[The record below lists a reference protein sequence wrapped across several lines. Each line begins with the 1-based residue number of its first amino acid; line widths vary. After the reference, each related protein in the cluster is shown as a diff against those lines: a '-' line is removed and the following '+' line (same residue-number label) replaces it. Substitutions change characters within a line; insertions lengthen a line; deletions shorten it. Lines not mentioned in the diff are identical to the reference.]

1 MKHPANIWLGASSF
15 YSMKRFGVI
24 LLVGITLLAMKRPS
38 VEQSH
43 IRHIDSLMIV
53 SYNVENLFDTIHD
66 ERINDVEFT
75 PEGAKHWTS
84 HRYHRKL
91 QHISQ
96 TISRVGGRI
105 WPSLVTLVE
114 VENAGVIEDL
124 LHLYGLW
131 GKGYRYVIT
140 NSPDPR
146 GVDVAMLYRITD
158 LELLSKSEYAVDFT
172 NAPYKKSRNVLE
184 CKFRLPNNDTL
195 YAYGVHF
202 PSRREGVG
210 KSEPFRCDVAYLIR
224 DRINHLY
231 ESLSLK
237 GKLNTHFIVMGDFNE
252 ESHEKAIKEVLSALD
267 VLAKDSVSHLN
278 DYPHLYSLMS
288 PKIEPWAKRN
298 HPLGSYFFHH
308 QWQQLDHFIISHS
321 LLKSN
326 SLTQYQ
332 TGSAYNFMAPFLVSE
347 HSSLQDSFPFRTYG
361 GNFYMGGYSDHF
373 PVRMLLSLKYPKP
386 YK

>member
-1 MKHPANIWLGASSF
+1 
-15 YSMKRFGVI
+15 MKRFGVI
-24 LLVGITLLAMKRPS
+24 LIVGITLLAMKRPS
-38 VEQSH
+38 VEQLH

-146 GVDVAMLYRITD
+146 GIDVAMLYRITD

-231 ESLSLK
+231 ASLSSK
-237 GKLNTHFIVMGDFNE
+237 GRLNTHFIVMGDFNE
-252 ESHEKAIKEVLSALD
+252 ENHEKAIKEVLSALD
-267 VLAKDSVSHLN
+267 VLPKDSVSYLN

-347 HSSLQDSFPFRTYG
+347 YSSLQDSFPFRTYG

-373 PVRMLLSLKYPKP
+373 PVRMLLSLKYSKP

>member
-15 YSMKRFGVI
+15 YSMKRFCVI
-24 LLVGITLLAMKRPS
+24 LLVGITLLAMKRHS
-38 VEQSH
+38 VEQPH

-84 HRYHRKL
+84 HRYHHKL

-231 ESLSLK
+231 TSLSSK
-237 GKLNTHFIVMGDFNE
+237 GRLNTHFIVMGDFNE

-267 VLAKDSVSHLN
+267 VLPKDSVSCLN

>member
-24 LLVGITLLAMKRPS
+24 LLVGIILLAMKRPL
-38 VEQSH
+38 VEQLH
-43 IRHIDSLMIV
+43 IRHIDNLMIV

-146 GVDVAMLYRITD
+146 GIDVAMLYRITD

-210 KSEPFRCDVAYLIR
+210 KSEPFRCDVARLIR

-231 ESLSLK
+231 ASLSSK
-237 GKLNTHFIVMGDFNE
+237 SRLNTHFIVMGDFNE
-252 ESHEKAIKEVLSALD
+252 ESHEKAIKEVLSALE
-267 VLAKDSVSHLN
+267 VLPRDSVSCLN

-308 QWQQLDHFIISHS
+308 QWQQLDHFIIAHS
-321 LLKSN
+321 LLSPN

-373 PVRMLLSLKYPKP
+373 PIRMLLSLKYPKP

>member
-1 MKHPANIWLGASSF
+1 
-15 YSMKRFGVI
+15 MKRFGVI

-38 VEQSH
+38 VEQLH

-114 VENAGVIEDL
+114 VENAGVVEDL

-146 GVDVAMLYRITD
+146 GIDVAMLYRITD
-158 LELLSKSEYAVDFT
+158 LELLNKSEYAVDFT

-210 KSEPFRCDVAYLIR
+210 KSEPFRCDVACLIR

-231 ESLSLK
+231 ASLSSK
-237 GKLNTHFIVMGDFNE
+237 SRLNTHFIVMGDFNE
-252 ESHEKAIKEVLSALD
+252 ENHEKAIKEVLSALD
-267 VLAKDSVSHLN
+267 VLPRDSVSYLN
-278 DYPHLYSLMS
+278 DYPRLYSLMS
-288 PKIEPWAKRN
+288 SKIEPWAKRN

-308 QWQQLDHFIISHS
+308 QWQQLDHFIIAHS
-321 LLKSN
+321 LLSPN

-332 TGSAYNFMAPFLVSE
+332 TESAYNFMAPFLVSE

-373 PVRMLLSLKYPKP
+373 PIRMLLSLKYPKP

>member
-38 VEQSH
+38 VEQPH

-66 ERINDVEFT
+66 ERIDDVEFT

-146 GVDVAMLYRITD
+146 GIDVAMLYRITD

-231 ESLSLK
+231 ASLSSK
-237 GKLNTHFIVMGDFNE
+237 GRLNTHFIVMGDFNE

-267 VLAKDSVSHLN
+267 VLPKDSVSYLN

-308 QWQQLDHFIISHS
+308 QWQQLDHFIISQS

-326 SLTQYQ
+326 SLTLYQ

-373 PVRMLLSLKYPKP
+373 PVRMLLSLKYLKP

>member
-1 MKHPANIWLGASSF
+1 MKHPANSWLGASLF

-24 LLVGITLLAMKRPS
+24 LLVGITLLAMKRPL
-38 VEQSH
+38 VEQLH

-66 ERINDVEFT
+66 EQINDVEFT

-96 TISRVGGRI
+96 TISRVGGQI
-105 WPSLVTLVE
+105 WPSLITLVE

-146 GVDVAMLYRITD
+146 GIDVAMLYRITD

-172 NAPYKKSRNVLE
+172 NASYKKSRNVLE

-210 KSEPFRCDVAYLIR
+210 KSEPFRCDVARLIR

-231 ESLSLK
+231 TSLSLK
-237 GKLNTHFIVMGDFNE
+237 GRLNTHFIVMGDFNE
-252 ESHEKAIKEVLSALD
+252 ENHEKAIKEVLSALD
-267 VLAKDSVSHLN
+267 VLPRDSVSCLN

-332 TGSAYNFMAPFLVSE
+332 AGSAYNFMAPFLVSE

-373 PVRMLLSLKYPKP
+373 PIRMLLSLKYPKP

>member
-1 MKHPANIWLGASSF
+1 VKHPANIWLGASSF

-38 VEQSH
+38 VEQLY

-75 PEGAKHWTS
+75 PEGAKHWTN

-146 GVDVAMLYRITD
+146 GIDVAMLYRITD
-158 LELLSKSEYAVDFT
+158 LELLSQSEYAVDFT

-231 ESLSLK
+231 ASLSSK
-237 GKLNTHFIVMGDFNE
+237 GRLNTHFIVMGDFNE

-267 VLAKDSVSHLN
+267 VLPKDSVSYLN

-332 TGSAYNFMAPFLVSE
+332 AGSAYNFIAPFLVSE

-373 PVRMLLSLKYPKP
+373 PIRMLLRLKYPKTL
-386 YK
+386 

>member
-15 YSMKRFGVI
+15 YSMKRFCVI

-38 VEQSH
+38 VEQLH

-96 TISRVGGRI
+96 TISRVGGRV

-158 LELLSKSEYAVDFT
+158 LELLSRSEYAVDFT

-231 ESLSLK
+231 TSLSSK
-237 GKLNTHFIVMGDFNE
+237 GRLNTHFIVMGDFNE

-267 VLAKDSVSHLN
+267 VLPKDSVSCLN

-288 PKIEPWAKRN
+288 SKIEPWAKRN

-373 PVRMLLSLKYPKP
+373 PIRMLLSLKYPKP

>member
-1 MKHPANIWLGASSF
+1 MKRPANSWLGASSF

-38 VEQSH
+38 VEQLH

-146 GVDVAMLYRITD
+146 GIDVAMLYRITD

-184 CKFRLPNNDTL
+184 CKFRLSNNDTL

-210 KSEPFRCDVAYLIR
+210 KSEPFRCDVARLIR

-231 ESLSLK
+231 ASLNSK
-237 GKLNTHFIVMGDFNE
+237 SRLNTHFIVMGDFNE
-252 ESHEKAIKEVLSALD
+252 ENHEKAIKEVLSALD
-267 VLAKDSVSHLN
+267 VLPRDSVSCLN
-278 DYPHLYSLMS
+278 DYPHFYSLMS

-347 HSSLQDSFPFRTYG
+347 HSSSQDSFPFRTYG

-373 PVRMLLSLKYPKP
+373 PIRMLLSLRYPKP

>member
-231 ESLSLK
+231 ASLSSK
-237 GKLNTHFIVMGDFNE
+237 GRLNTHFIVMGDFNE

-267 VLAKDSVSHLN
+267 VLAKDSVRHLN

-308 QWQQLDHFIISHS
+308 QWQQLDHFIISHN

>member
-24 LLVGITLLAMKRPS
+24 LLVGIILLAMKRPL
-38 VEQSH
+38 VEQLH
-43 IRHIDSLMIV
+43 IRHIDNLMIV

-84 HRYHRKL
+84 HRYHCKL

-131 GKGYRYVIT
+131 RKGYRYVIT

-202 PSRREGVG
+202 PSRREGIG

-231 ESLSLK
+231 ASLSSK
-237 GKLNTHFIVMGDFNE
+237 GRLNTHFIVMGDFNE

-361 GNFYMGGYSDHF
+361 VNFYMGGYSDHF

>member
-24 LLVGITLLAMKRPS
+24 LLVGIILLAMKRPL
-38 VEQSH
+38 VEQLH
-43 IRHIDSLMIV
+43 IRHIDNLMIV

-146 GVDVAMLYRITD
+146 GIDVAMLYRITD

-210 KSEPFRCDVAYLIR
+210 KSEPFRCDVDRLNR

-231 ESLSLK
+231 ASLSSK
-237 GKLNTHFIVMGDFNE
+237 SRLNTHFIVMGDFNE
-252 ESHEKAIKEVLSALD
+252 ESHEKAIKEVLSALE
-267 VLAKDSVSHLN
+267 VLPRDSVSCLN

-308 QWQQLDHFIISHS
+308 QWQQLDHFIIAHS
-321 LLKSN
+321 LLSPN

-373 PVRMLLSLKYPKP
+373 PIRMLLSLKYPKP

>member
-1 MKHPANIWLGASSF
+1 
-15 YSMKRFGVI
+15 MKRFGVI

-38 VEQSH
+38 VEQLH

-96 TISRVGGRI
+96 TISRVGGQI
-105 WPSLVTLVE
+105 WPSLITLVE

-146 GVDVAMLYRITD
+146 GIDVAMLYRITD

-184 CKFRLPNNDTL
+184 CKFCLPNNDTL

-210 KSEPFRCDVAYLIR
+210 KSEPFRCDVARLIR

-231 ESLSLK
+231 TSLSSK
-237 GKLNTHFIVMGDFNE
+237 GRLNTHFIVMGDFNE
-252 ESHEKAIKEVLSALD
+252 ESDEKAIKEVLSALD
-267 VLAKDSVSHLN
+267 VLPKDSVSCLN
-278 DYPHLYSLMS
+278 DYSHLYSLMS

-332 TGSAYNFMAPFLVSE
+332 AGSAYNFMAPFLVSE

-373 PVRMLLSLKYPKP
+373 PIRMLLSLKYSKP

>member
-38 VEQSH
+38 VEQLH

-66 ERINDVEFT
+66 EQINDVEFT

-91 QHISQ
+91 QHIFR

-131 GKGYRYVIT
+131 GKGYCYVIT

-210 KSEPFRCDVAYLIR
+210 KSEPFRCDVACLIR

-231 ESLSLK
+231 ASLSSK
-237 GKLNTHFIVMGDFNE
+237 GRLNTHFIVMGDFNE
-252 ESHEKAIKEVLSALD
+252 ESHEKAIKEVLLALD
-267 VLAKDSVSHLN
+267 VLPKDSVSYLN

-288 PKIEPWAKRN
+288 PKIEPWVKRN

-373 PVRMLLSLKYPKP
+373 PVRMLLSLKYLKP

>member
-1 MKHPANIWLGASSF
+1 MKHPANSWLGASSF
-15 YSMKRFGVI
+15 YSMKRFGVV
-24 LLVGITLLAMKRPS
+24 LLVGITFLAMKRPS
-38 VEQSH
+38 VEQLH

-114 VENAGVIEDL
+114 IENAGVIEDL

-140 NSPDPR
+140 NSLDPR
-146 GVDVAMLYRITD
+146 GIDVAMLYRITD

-210 KSEPFRCDVAYLIR
+210 KSEPLRCDVVHLIR

-231 ESLSLK
+231 ASLSSK
-237 GKLNTHFIVMGDFNE
+237 SRLNTHFIVMGDFNE
-252 ESHEKAIKEVLSALD
+252 ENYEKAIKEVLSALD
-267 VLAKDSVSHLN
+267 VLPKDSVSYLN
-278 DYPHLYSLMS
+278 GYPHLYSLMS

-321 LLKSN
+321 LLKPN

-373 PVRMLLSLKYPKP
+373 PIRMLLSLKYPKP

>member
-1 MKHPANIWLGASSF
+1 
-15 YSMKRFGVI
+15 MKRFGVI

-38 VEQSH
+38 VEQLH

-114 VENAGVIEDL
+114 VENAEVIEDL

-146 GVDVAMLYRITD
+146 GIDVAMLYRITD

-231 ESLSLK
+231 ASLSSK
-237 GKLNTHFIVMGDFNE
+237 GRLNTHFIVMGDFNE
-252 ESHEKAIKEVLSALD
+252 ENHEKAIKEVLSALD
-267 VLAKDSVSHLN
+267 VLPKDSVSYLN

>member
-1 MKHPANIWLGASSF
+1 
-15 YSMKRFGVI
+15 
-24 LLVGITLLAMKRPS
+24 MKRPS
-38 VEQSH
+38 VEQLH

-84 HRYHRKL
+84 HRYHCKL

-231 ESLSLK
+231 ASLSSK
-237 GKLNTHFIVMGDFNE
+237 GRLNSHFIVMGDFNE

-267 VLAKDSVSHLN
+267 VLPKDSVSYLN

>member
-1 MKHPANIWLGASSF
+1 MKHPANSWSGASSF

-38 VEQSH
+38 VEQLH

-146 GVDVAMLYRITD
+146 GIDVAMLYRITD

-195 YAYGVHF
+195 YAYGVHL

-231 ESLSLK
+231 ASLSLK
-237 GKLNTHFIVMGDFNE
+237 GKLNTHFLVMGDFNE
-252 ESHEKAIKEVLSALD
+252 ENHEKAIKEVLSASD
-267 VLAKDSVSHLN
+267 VFPKDSVSCLN

-332 TGSAYNFMAPFLVSE
+332 AGSAYNFIAPFLVSE

-373 PVRMLLSLKYPKP
+373 PIRMLLRLKYPKTL
-386 YK
+386 

>member
-1 MKHPANIWLGASSF
+1 
-15 YSMKRFGVI
+15 MKRFGVI

-38 VEQSH
+38 VEQPH

-231 ESLSLK
+231 ASLSSK
-237 GKLNTHFIVMGDFNE
+237 GRLNTHFIVMGDFNE
-252 ESHEKAIKEVLSALD
+252 ENHEKAIKEVLSALD
-267 VLAKDSVSHLN
+267 VLPKDSVSYLN

-308 QWQQLDHFIISHS
+308 QWQQLDHFIISQS

-326 SLTQYQ
+326 SLTLYQ

-373 PVRMLLSLKYPKP
+373 PVRMLLSLKYLKP

>member
-15 YSMKRFGVI
+15 YSMKRFCVI

-38 VEQSH
+38 VEHLH

-84 HRYHRKL
+84 HRYHCKL

-146 GVDVAMLYRITD
+146 GIDVAMLYRITD

-231 ESLSLK
+231 ASLSLK

-252 ESHEKAIKEVLSALD
+252 EDHEKAIKEVLSALD
-267 VLAKDSVSHLN
+267 VLPRDSVSCLN

-288 PKIEPWAKRN
+288 PKIEPWAKRT

-321 LLKSN
+321 LFKSN

-373 PVRMLLSLKYPKP
+373 PIRMLLSLKYPKP

>member
-24 LLVGITLLAMKRPS
+24 LLVGIILLAMKRPL
-38 VEQSH
+38 VEQLH
-43 IRHIDSLMIV
+43 IRHIDNLMIV

-131 GKGYRYVIT
+131 RKGYRYVIT

-231 ESLSLK
+231 ASLSSK
-237 GKLNTHFIVMGDFNE
+237 GRLNTHFIVMGDFNE

>member
-24 LLVGITLLAMKRPS
+24 LLVGIILLAMKRPL
-38 VEQSH
+38 VEQLH
-43 IRHIDSLMIV
+43 IRHIDNLMIV

-146 GVDVAMLYRITD
+146 GIDVAMLYRITD

-210 KSEPFRCDVAYLIR
+210 KSEPFRCDVARLIR

-231 ESLSLK
+231 ASLSSK
-237 GKLNTHFIVMGDFNE
+237 SRLNTHFIVMGDFNE
-252 ESHEKAIKEVLSALD
+252 ESHEKAIKEVLSALE
-267 VLAKDSVSHLN
+267 VLPRDSVSCLN

-308 QWQQLDHFIISHS
+308 QWQQLDHFIIAHS
-321 LLKSN
+321 LLSPN

-373 PVRMLLSLKYPKP
+373 PIRMLLTLKYPKP

>member
-1 MKHPANIWLGASSF
+1 
-15 YSMKRFGVI
+15 MKRFGVI

-38 VEQSH
+38 VEQFH

-231 ESLSLK
+231 ASLSLK
-237 GKLNTHFIVMGDFNE
+237 DKLNTHFIVMGDFNE
-252 ESHEKAIKEVLSALD
+252 ENHEKAIKEVLSALD
-267 VLAKDSVSHLN
+267 VLPKDSVSYLN

-326 SLTQYQ
+326 SLTQYK

>member
-1 MKHPANIWLGASSF
+1 MKHPANSWLGASSF
-15 YSMKRFGVI
+15 YFMKRFGVI

-38 VEQSH
+38 LEQLH

-84 HRYHRKL
+84 HRYHCKL

-131 GKGYRYVIT
+131 RKGYRYVIT

-231 ESLSLK
+231 ASLSSK
-237 GKLNTHFIVMGDFNE
+237 GRLNTHFIVMGDFNE
-252 ESHEKAIKEVLSALD
+252 ESHEKAIKEVLLALD
-267 VLAKDSVSHLN
+267 VLPKDSVSYLN

-326 SLTQYQ
+326 SLTLYQ

-373 PVRMLLSLKYPKP
+373 PVRMLLSLKCLKP

>member
-1 MKHPANIWLGASSF
+1 MKHPANSWLGASSF

-38 VEQSH
+38 VEQLH

-66 ERINDVEFT
+66 ERIHDVEFT

-146 GVDVAMLYRITD
+146 GIDVAMLYRITD
-158 LELLSKSEYAVDFT
+158 LELLNKSEYAVDFT

-210 KSEPFRCDVAYLIR
+210 KSEPFRCDVACLIR

-231 ESLSLK
+231 ASLSSK
-237 GKLNTHFIVMGDFNE
+237 SRLNTHFIVMGDFNE
-252 ESHEKAIKEVLSALD
+252 ENHEKAIKEVLSALD
-267 VLAKDSVSHLN
+267 VLPRDSVSYLN

-308 QWQQLDHFIISHS
+308 QWQQLDHFIIAHS
-321 LLKSN
+321 LLSPN

-332 TGSAYNFMAPFLVSE
+332 TESAYNFMAPFLVSE

-373 PVRMLLSLKYPKP
+373 PIRMLLSLKYPKP

>member
-1 MKHPANIWLGASSF
+1 MKHSANIWLGASSF

-24 LLVGITLLAMKRPS
+24 LLVGITLLAMKRSS
-38 VEQSH
+38 VEQLH

-66 ERINDVEFT
+66 ERIDDVEFT

-146 GVDVAMLYRITD
+146 GIDVVMLYRITD
-158 LELLSKSEYAVDFT
+158 LELLSKFEYAVDFT

-210 KSEPFRCDVAYLIR
+210 KSEPFRCDMAYLIR

-231 ESLSLK
+231 ASLSSK
-237 GKLNTHFIVMGDFNE
+237 GRLNTHFIVMGDFNE

-267 VLAKDSVSHLN
+267 VLPKDSVSHLN

-308 QWQQLDHFIISHS
+308 QWQQLDHFIICHS